1 MKPGERV
8 KLEIRFSTIREILKE
23 HKKSMALKMRMGGYS
38 SLSEALGEIE
48 SYSANYHEAVMLEQ
62 QLKTIP

>member
-8 KLEIRFSTIREILKE
+8 KLEIRFSTIREILTK

-38 SLSEALGEIE
+38 SLSEALDEIE
-48 SYSANYHEAVMLEQ
+48 RYSGNYHEAIILEQ
-62 QLKTIP
+62 QLKNTK